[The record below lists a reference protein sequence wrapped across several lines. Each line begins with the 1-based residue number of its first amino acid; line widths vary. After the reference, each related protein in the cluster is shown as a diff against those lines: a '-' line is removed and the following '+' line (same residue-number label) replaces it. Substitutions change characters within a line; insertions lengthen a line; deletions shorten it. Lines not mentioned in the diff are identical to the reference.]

1 MQTKSFFPL
10 GLAEEEAV
18 IVGTAES
25 SVWQT
30 HYSAAKLVDGL
41 GLDGSWPSNGCAH
54 TERNGNEWFSFE
66 LRVPQKITRVNIV
79 NRDASCERGRNI
91 RITIGPSKGYDPN
104 EPLCLEIPEL
114 VCGGGFQDFWCTD
127 LHVGKFVKISRAG
140 NMNLC
145 EVEIFSS
152 LSSGK

>member
-1 MQTKSFFPL
+1 M
-10 GLAEEEAV
+10 AEEEAV

-25 SVWQT
+25 FAWENI
-30 HYSAAKLVDGL
+30 YSASKLIDGL
-41 GLDGSWPSNGCAH
+41 GLDGNWASRGCAH
-54 TERNGNEWFSFE
+54 TALNGNQWFSFE
-66 LRVPQKITRVNIV
+66 LRVPQQITRVRIV
-79 NRDASCERGRNI
+79 NRKQSCQRGRNI
-91 RITIGPSKGYDPN
+91 RISIGPSKGYDPN

-152 LSSGK
+152 LRPVYSGK